1 MATPVLAIIVP
12 CYNEVETFKYTVE
25 TLSAILNEQVE
36 KGHISADSYMLFVD
50 DGSADDTWNL
60 ISGVSSVQPR
70 VRGLRLSRNFG
81 HQYAVMAGID
91 AARKSCDI
99 SISIDAD
106 LQQDPRAISDF
117 VGCYKNGAEVVFG
130 VRRAR
135 ETDGFFKKFT
145 ASGFYSLMKWMGAEV
160 IPDHA
165 DYRLLSKRA
174 MDTLMLFE
182 EPHLFLR
189 GLCPMLGFK
198 SDVVQFDVFERRY
211 GTTKYSLKKMLKL
224 AVYGITSLSVV
235 PLRLVAVIG
244 LLCFLGSI
252 LMAAYVLWHS
262 VVVGDTVPGWASTT
276 LPIYFLAGIQLL
288 SLGVIGEYVGKI
300 FSAVQRRP
308 RWIVSDCVG
317 LEATE

>member
-1 MATPVLAIIVP
+1 LTAPVLAIIVP

-25 TLSAILNEQVE
+25 TLSAILDEKVE
-36 KGHISADSYMLFVD
+36 KGHISASSYILFVD
-50 DGSADDTWNL
+50 DGSADGTWDL
-60 ISGVSSVQPR
+60 ITVLSSVATR

-91 AARKSCDI
+91 VARKCCEI

-117 VGCYKNGAEVVFG
+117 VSCYKNGAEVVFG
-130 VRRAR
+130 VRRVR
-135 ETDGFFKKFT
+135 ETDGFFKRFT
-145 ASGFYSLMKWMGAEV
+145 AVGFYSLMKSMGAEL
-160 IPDHA
+160 IPNHA

-174 MDTLMLFE
+174 METLMLFE

-198 SDVVQFDVFERRY
+198 SDVVQFNVVERRY
-211 GTTKYSLKKMLKL
+211 GATKYSVKKMLKL

-235 PLRLVAVIG
+235 PLRMVAVIG

-262 VVVGDTVPGWASTT
+262 VLVGDTIPGWASTT

-288 SLGVIGEYVGKI
+288 SIGVIGEYVGKI

-308 RWIVSDCVG
+308 RWIVRDSVG
-317 LEATE
+317 LEAAE

>member
-91 AARKSCDI
+91 AARTSCDI

-189 GLCPMLGFK
+189 GLCPMLGFNCAPC
-198 SDVVQFDVFERRY
+198 
-211 GTTKYSLKKMLKL
+211 L
-224 AVYGITSLSVV
+224 ASRVTLSNSMYLNAVMA
-235 PLRLVAVIG
+235 RLN
-244 LLCFLGSI
+244 
-252 LMAAYVLWHS
+252 
-262 VVVGDTVPGWASTT
+262 T
-276 LPIYFLAGIQLL
+276 
-288 SLGVIGEYVGKI
+288 
-300 FSAVQRRP
+300 R
-308 RWIVSDCVG
+308 
-317 LEATE
+317 